1 MTRKGKI
8 PTQTPWVRAGAGKS
22 YPGQLR
28 ECVEGQRFKH
38 TPILTRTPLRGQT
51 ALRQQVKSR
60 GQGPTWGSVKPK
72 NPGSFSARGQEVK
85 KNLLQP
91 VEERE
96 EVGLPGGPR
105 SASLQ
110 TALGLRLWVSWQ
122 GRISVA
128 GLPEDHRTSGGPTS
142 EYSLPLWFSNTT

>member
-1 MTRKGKI
+1 MEGASA
-8 PTQTPWVRAGAGKS
+8 QTHSNTDTDPSK
-22 YPGQLR
+22 
-28 ECVEGQRFKH
+28 
-38 TPILTRTPLRGQT
+38 GQT

-85 KNLLQP
+85 KKLLQP

-105 SASLQ
+105 LASLQ
-110 TALGLRLWVSWQ
+110 TALGLRLRGGQLPRPGSP
-122 GRISVA
+122 GKAGSV
-128 GLPEDHRTSGGPTS
+128 
-142 EYSLPLWFSNTT
+142 